1 MFLEYN
7 HCLNL
12 GHFTK
17 KFCDDVDK
25 IAGNFK
31 IEEGKI
37 QDGNV
42 SNRKSKIKWINNPD
56 ITREISKIVAV
67 HNKRS
72 GWNFNLKSVEPLQY
86 TYYEV
91 GNHYDWHID
100 SHAKP
105 YKDGTIRKLSFT
117 ICLNEDYEGGEIE
130 LSYPNP
136 KPEKHQYYQ
145 FDGKFTQGTIITFP
159 SFVWHRVKPVTKGI
173 RKVLVG
179 WVVGPAFK

>member
-12 GHFTK
+12 GYFTE
-17 KFCDDVDK
+17 KFCDDVAK
-25 IAGNFK
+25 IAGNVK
-31 IEEGKI
+31 IQPGKI
-37 QDGNV
+37 QDGNI
-42 SNRKSKIKWINNPD
+42 SNRQSKIKWISDPEV
-56 ITREISKIVAV
+56 TKEISKIISV

-72 GWNFNLKSVEPLQY
+72 GWNFNLKNMEPLQY
-86 TYYEV
+86 TIYEV

-100 SHAKP
+100 SHMKP
-105 YKDGTIRKLSFT
+105 YKDGNIRKISFT

-136 KPEKHQYYQ
+136 KPEKHKYYK
-145 FDGKFTQGTIITFP
+145 FDGKFTQGTIISFP
-159 SFVWHRVKPVTKGI
+159 SFVWHRVKPVTKGV